1 MGEVNGIR
9 VTKCL
14 IRKRSI
20 LLILPF
26 LWVEIP
32 IILLLF
38 NGLVTTFAG
47 KSPRFAGE
55 YFVHKLDLRSI
66 ALITDVSVMNRNS
79 TKAFAEF
86 LTCFESTETV
96 NLCLKRTET
105 STKSTKTA
113 NLC

>member
-1 MGEVNGIR
+1 MLLFLR
-9 VTKCL
+9 VV
-14 IRKRSI
+14 IPVI
-20 LLILPF
+20 LLI
-26 LWVEIP
+26 
-32 IILLLF
+32 IIR
-38 NGLVTTFAG
+38 LVTMFAVR
-47 KSPRFAGE
+47 SPRFAVE
-55 YFVHKLDLRSI
+55 NFVHKLDLRSI
-66 ALITDVSVMNRNS
+66 VLITDVSVMNRNS